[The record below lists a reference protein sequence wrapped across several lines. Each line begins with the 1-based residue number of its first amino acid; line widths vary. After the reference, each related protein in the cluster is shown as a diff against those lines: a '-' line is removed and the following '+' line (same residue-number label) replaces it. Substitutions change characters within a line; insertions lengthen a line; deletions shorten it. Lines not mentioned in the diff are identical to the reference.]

1 MPLVAGLTCS
11 KPLRDTDPGM
21 PRRTLA
27 STLFALALAGC
38 ATGARPT
45 VSTAPAAPAAPAPA
59 RVSTAGIP
67 LRVMTYNIRSG
78 NGDLDATAAA
88 IRAQEAD
95 VVGLQE
101 VDVHWAER
109 SKFADQAAELGAK
122 LGMQVRFAFI
132 YRIKSKER
140 KRPPREFG
148 VAVLSRYAVI
158 GFRNET
164 LTRLSTQ
171 DSTSTPTPMPGLLE
185 VTLDVRGT
193 PITVFDTHLDYRH
206 DPSVRTTQ
214 VAEMLSFIE
223 KVDGPVIVFGD
234 MNATPDAP
242 ELQPLL
248 RRLHDAWTGNADAGF
263 TYPAESP
270 TERIDYVLVSPQFR
284 VRSARVPVTQASDH
298 RPVVVDLV
306 LDANASRRK

>member
-1 MPLVAGLTCS
+1 
-11 KPLRDTDPGM
+11 M
-21 PRRTLA
+21 PRRTLVP
-27 STLFALALAGC
+27 TLLAIALAGC
-38 ATGARPT
+38 ATRARPT
-45 VSTAPAAPAAPAPA
+45 VSTAPAAPPAPA
-59 RVSTAGIP
+59 RVATSGIP
-67 LRVMTYNIRSG
+67 LRVMSYNIRSG

-88 IRAQEAD
+88 IRAERPD

-132 YRIKSKER
+132 YRIPSTER
-140 KRPPREFG
+140 RRPPREFG
-148 VAVLSRYAVI
+148 VAVLSRFAVI

-171 DSTSTPTPMPGLLE
+171 DPKAVPSPMPGLLE
-185 VTLDVRGT
+185 ATLDVRGT
-193 PITVFDTHLDYRH
+193 PITVFDTHLDYRR
-206 DPSVRTTQ
+206 DPGVRQTQ
-214 VAEMLSFIE
+214 VAEMLAFIE
-223 KVDGPVIVFGD
+223 KVDGPLIVFGD

-248 RRLHDAWTGNADAGF
+248 RRLHDAWSGNAAPGF

-270 TERIDYVLVSPQFR
+270 AERIDYVLVSPQFR

-306 LDANASRRK
+306 LDTGKAKKE